1 MSTLPDIDLSE
12 YEEVIEEE
20 TAPTP
25 SVPEPEESDE
35 SEGEEE
41 EPTPQEPKEVKPEK
55 ELFDIPEDPDA
66 KPKKHYWSHTLRSI

>member
-25 SVPEPEESDE
+25 SVPKPAPEDSDE

-41 EPTPQEPKEVKPEK
+41 EPTPEK
-55 ELFDIPEDPDA
+55 EKGNRE
-66 KPKKHYWSHTLRSI
+66 SSIIGVTR